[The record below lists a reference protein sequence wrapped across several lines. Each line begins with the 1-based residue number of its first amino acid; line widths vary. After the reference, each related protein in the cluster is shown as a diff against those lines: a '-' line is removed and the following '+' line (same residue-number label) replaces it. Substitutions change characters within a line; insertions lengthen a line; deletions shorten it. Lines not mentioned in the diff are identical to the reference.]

1 MESTEAEDWRDPPGG
16 VQKARGMAWK
26 AHSSEAWTLS
36 FGPPHSTVLPR
47 RPALWGFMFS
57 KAAALLQHSR
67 RSPILN
73 TGGSPG
79 RRGAGEGQ
87 GRRGRPQGRGGSG
100 SKGPR
105 QSWALRR
112 GQGAGLDSG
121 SRSASK
127 TLHQETTVFRLT
139 LGSFATA
146 EVRAS
151 DALTTDSPTEPEG
164 LCPDAQRDPHLL
176 TGQPTCHLASCP
188 SDTI

>member
-1 MESTEAEDWRDPPGG
+1 MES
-16 VQKARGMAWK
+16 
-26 AHSSEAWTLS
+26 
-36 FGPPHSTVLPR
+36 
-47 RPALWGFMFS
+47 
-57 KAAALLQHSR
+57 ALLRGLDALLRAASLNSPPQMTSPAGICVRKGSGASPTRQAVPDPEHR
-67 RSPILN
+67 REPRKE
-73 TGGSPG
+73 GCWG
-79 RRGAGEGQ
+79 GQ
-87 GRRGRPQGRGGSG
+87 GRRGRPQGRGRSG

-127 TLHQETTVFRLT
+127 TSHQETTVFRLT
-139 LGSFATA
+139 LGTFATA

-151 DALTTDSPTEPEG
+151 DALTTDSLTEPEG